1 MSISKRTWGFRDFGN
16 IREEEVTP
24 ELIREVTESIRENY
38 GLEYSEQRA
47 KDVILGDMKTEIHTL
62 ATLNDEFIGCI
73 HKQLDDRHMLYD
85 GETASDGCIP
95 QQKIDGV
102 LKVTVLVFNV
112 IKDNT
117 RYSLTVSGE

>member
-1 MSISKRTWGFRDFGN
+1 MDRLYSPRYSCQSLRNRLQSPTLAGFPF
-16 IREEEVTP
+16 
-24 ELIREVTESIRENY
+24 LLLRENY